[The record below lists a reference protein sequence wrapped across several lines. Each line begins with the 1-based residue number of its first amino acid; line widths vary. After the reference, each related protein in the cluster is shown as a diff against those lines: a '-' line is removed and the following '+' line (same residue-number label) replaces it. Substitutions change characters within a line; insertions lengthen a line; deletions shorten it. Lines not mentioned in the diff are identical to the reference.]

1 MVINYEEKNVFKN
14 VDAILEKRNVLTFKR
29 ILLYIILVH
38 WYTRRPHVPG
48 LNESMVQMY
57 IICTSCII
65 INIVYI
71 LYCVHYCSA
80 SARKMWCFDRK
91 TTYTTVEH
99 RCISHR
105 YRCVQYT
112 YLPSCVQ
119 YIMSVLAVS
128 FFRLL
133 LLIRPHDR
141 IIIPAPLIAGLR
153 RRRRPF
159 VGYTRMSP

>member
-1 MVINYEEKNVFKN
+1 MRNAYSQYNLKRVKTQKKKKCRFVMVINYEEKNVFKN

-80 SARKMWCFDRK
+80 SARKM
-91 TTYTTVEH
+91 
-99 RCISHR
+99 
-105 YRCVQYT
+105 
-112 YLPSCVQ
+112 
-119 YIMSVLAVS
+119 
-128 FFRLL
+128 
-133 LLIRPHDR
+133 
-141 IIIPAPLIAGLR
+141 
-153 RRRRPF
+153 
-159 VGYTRMSP
+159 